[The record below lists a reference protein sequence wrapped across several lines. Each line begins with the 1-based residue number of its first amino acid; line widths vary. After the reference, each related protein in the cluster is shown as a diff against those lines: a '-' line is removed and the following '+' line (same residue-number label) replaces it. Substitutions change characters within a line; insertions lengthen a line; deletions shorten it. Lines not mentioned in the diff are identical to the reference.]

1 MFEKDDQK
9 WKPFEVKN
17 QITITSFYSMFEACF
32 KTSYSFPGEYHA
44 FWECLY
50 VLDGTICVSGNER
63 VYTLSK
69 GEMIFYK
76 PLEMHKFYVKGNAP
90 ARLFIFSFSA
100 EGEMMTFFY
109 DRVFRLSAK
118 QKDIMK
124 SLLKYVRREK
134 NKAQDK
140 ISEYLYAR
148 RGKSAYLQTAAAYV
162 TLLFLS
168 LIDDAKTAPESYSPD
183 AEIFKKAVKI
193 MNEEI
198 FNTLSIDD
206 LASQCSIS
214 RSGLKR
220 IFGKYAG
227 LGVHEYFMKLK
238 INLAARYLKSGK
250 SVSQTAELLGF
261 SGASYFSYA
270 FKRETGISPSKYNK
284 DSSALLQNKSKE
296 K

>member
-1 MFEKDDQK
+1 MPEKDDKKQ
-9 WKPFEVKN
+9 WKPLEVKN
-17 QITITSFYSMFEACF
+17 QITINSFYSMFENCF
-32 KTSYSFPGEYHA
+32 KTSYSFPGEYHP
-44 FWECLY
+44 FWECVY
-50 VLDGTICVSGNER
+50 VLEGKICVSGNER

-69 GEMIFYK
+69 GEIIFHK
-76 PLEMHKFYVKGNAP
+76 PLEMHKFYVKGSTP

-100 EGEMMTFFY
+100 EGEMLPFFY
-109 DRVFRLSAK
+109 DRVFRLSPT

-134 NKAQDK
+134 NKAHDK
-140 ISEYLYAR
+140 ISEYVHAR
-148 RGKSAYLQTAAAYV
+148 NGKPTYIQTVAAYV

-168 LIDDAKTAPESYSPD
+168 LIDDAKTASESYSPD
-183 AEIFKKAVKI
+183 AETFKKAVRI

-198 FNTLSIDD
+198 YKVLSIDD
-206 LASQCSIS
+206 IAARCSIS

-220 IFGKYAG
+220 VFGKYAG

-250 SVSQTAELLGF
+250 SVSQTAEILGF

-270 FKRETGISPSKYNK
+270 FKREIGVPPSKYK
-284 DSSALLQNKSKE
+284 
-296 K
+296 